1 MIRMTVIAISTLL
14 LVLPAAA
21 EQDGARAP
29 DGLGKQFREVIE
41 AQLTAFARDDAR
53 DAFSHASPPT
63 QAIFGS
69 PERFMSMVRENYPAI
84 YRPQAVAFARRIRTP
99 GGGHAQPVSLIGPD
113 GLGVLAMYRMEE
125 QPDGSWRI
133 AGVQVRKVEERGT

>member
-1 MIRMTVIAISTLL
+1 MIRMTAIAIFTLL
-14 LVLPAAA
+14 LAVPAAA
-21 EQDGARAP
+21 QQDDVRTP

-53 DAFSHASPPT
+53 DAFSYAAPPT

-69 PERFMSMVRENYPAI
+69 PERFMSMVRESYPAI
-84 YRPQAVAFARRIRTP
+84 YRPQAVAFSRRIRTP
-99 GGGHAQPVSLIGPD
+99 GGGHAQPVRLIGPD
-113 GLGVLAMYRMEE
+113 GLGVVAMYRMEE

-133 AGVQVRKVEERGT
+133 AGVQIRKIEERGT

>member
-1 MIRMTVIAISTLL
+1 MIRMTAIAILALL
-14 LVLPAAA
+14 LALPAPA
-21 EQDGARAP
+21 QQGGSRAP

-53 DAFSHASPPT
+53 GAFAYASPPT

-69 PERFMSMVRENYPAI
+69 PERFMSMVRESYPAI
-84 YRPQAVAFARRIRTP
+84 YRPQAVAFSSRIRTP

-113 GLGVLAMYRMEE
+113 GLGVVAMYRMEE

-133 AGVQVRKVEERGT
+133 AGVQVRKIDERGT